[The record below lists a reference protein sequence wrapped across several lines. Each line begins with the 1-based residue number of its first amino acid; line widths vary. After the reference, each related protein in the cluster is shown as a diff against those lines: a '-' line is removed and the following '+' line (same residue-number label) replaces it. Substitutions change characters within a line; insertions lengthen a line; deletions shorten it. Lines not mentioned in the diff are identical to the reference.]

1 MTLKIVKKV
10 LIGLAAVTYA
20 AALTYV
26 ACIWA
31 QLSAQML
38 GLL

>member
-1 MTLKIVKKV
+1 MTLKKKRI

-20 AALTYV
+20 VTTAYV

-31 QLSAQML
+31 QLQMQML